1 MLKTLLWM
9 GLGACCASAVGGVD
23 IIVYSRLDW
32 AMVLPLLLLAWGC
45 SIVCYITYRVIAQEK
60 AEDARKIILGQAA
73 FAFTAL
79 LLCFVAMFIVFVLP
93 FSFLI
98 RIWGHAVLASVIGFF
113 AAESCYNRL
122 PKEKEEREEAEEGW

>member
-1 MLKTLLWM
+1 MLKTMLWM
-9 GLGACCASAVGGVD
+9 GLGACCASSVAGVD

-32 AMVLPLLLLAWGC
+32 AMVVPLLLLAWGC

-79 LLCFVAMFIVFVLP
+79 IVCFVAMFIVFVLP
-93 FSFLI
+93 FSILI
-98 RIWGHAVLASVIGFF
+98 RIWCHVVIAGDSIF
-113 AAESCYNRL
+113 EIEHL
-122 PKEKEEREEAEEGW
+122 